1 MDDAHASLRATG
13 GYDKAADERESQK
26 MSSGDGARQTT
37 QHIPRAPVHHGSW
50 HALEAE
56 LVDHR

>member
-26 MSSGDGARQTT
+26 CHLAMVHDKPHNIYQELQYTMVHGMHSRQN
-37 QHIPRAPVHHGSW
+37 
-50 HALEAE
+50 L
-56 LVDHR
+56 